1 MKYEHVPEYIDKIF
15 EKLKGQYFPHLVNAK
30 ILFLVNKKKMVQK
43 GNIAL
48 GKIMK
53 PSELIRF
60 LSKDEAPE
68 DGYDYIMLL
77 DGKLLA
83 HCEEADIERVLR
95 HELRHTFFDSDS
107 GTNPY
112 KLVDHDFSDFYA
124 EVELNKDDP
133 TWAQRVSQSV
143 SLMYDQEKDQKNA
156 PSKSP
161 F

>member
-1 MKYEHVPEYIDKIF
+1 MKYEHVPEYIDKIY
-15 EKLKGQYFPHLVNAK
+15 EKLKAQHFPYLANAK

-53 PSELIRF
+53 PSELVRF

-77 DGKLLA
+77 DGKLLS
-83 HCEEADIERVLR
+83 HCEEGDIERVLR

-107 GTNPY
+107 NTNPY